1 VVGGLAGL
9 LLAYHA
15 SQAMVLLAFRG
26 AKYVPLSTSPSWPI
40 LLFAFGV
47 TFLTGIIF
55 GVGPAWIASRSDPAE
70 TLRST
75 SRATRDAATT
85 GQKMLVVLQAALSLV
100 LLCVAG
106 LVTQSLRH
114 LRNQEYGFDRGGR
127 VLVEINPS
135 ASGYTLEKLPWL
147 YQQIE
152 DRFKSTPGVINESL
166 ALYTAQQGNNWGET
180 IQILGRE
187 NQNDQSSSWDRV
199 GAHYFET
206 LGTPIVQ
213 GRGFKESDTQSA
225 QHVAVV
231 NEFFARK
238 FFPNGSALGQ
248 HFGKG
253 DAKSSGDYEIVGVAK
268 DAKYWTHERDNKRP
282 MFFVPLPQTTSY
294 TRQTDQRVESGSM
307 YMGTIILHVAG
318 DANAF
323 QSQIR
328 KTLSSIDPNLAALSI
343 RSYDEQLEVRTS
355 ENVLISRLSG
365 LFGLL
370 ALLLASIG
378 LYGLTAYQVARRTSE
393 IGLRMALGADRFN
406 ILRMVLKGAFLQ
418 VAIGLAIGIP
428 LVILTGKW
436 LAHQLYGVGA
446 FEPVILL
453 VAIAVLATSAF
464 LSSILPA
471 RRAAGTDPMRALR
484 TE

>member
-1 VVGGLAGL
+1 
-9 LLAYHA
+9 
-15 SQAMVLLAFRG
+15 
-26 AKYVPLSTSPSWPI
+26 
-40 LLFAFGV
+40 
-47 TFLTGIIF
+47 
-55 GVGPAWIASRSDPAE
+55 
-70 TLRST
+70 
-75 SRATRDAATT
+75 
-85 GQKMLVVLQAALSLV
+85 
-100 LLCVAG
+100 
-106 LVTQSLRH
+106 
-114 LRNQEYGFDRGGR
+114 
-127 VLVEINPS
+127 
-135 ASGYTLEKLPWL
+135 
-147 YQQIE
+147 
-152 DRFKSTPGVINESL
+152 
-166 ALYTAQQGNNWGET
+166 
-180 IQILGRE
+180 
-187 NQNDQSSSWDRV
+187 
-199 GAHYFET
+199 
-206 LGTPIVQ
+206 
-213 GRGFKESDTQSA
+213 
-225 QHVAVV
+225 
-231 NEFFARK
+231 
-238 FFPNGSALGQ
+238 
-248 HFGKG
+248 
-253 DAKSSGDYEIVGVAK
+253 
-268 DAKYWTHERDNKRP
+268 
-282 MFFVPLPQTTSY
+282 MFFVPLPQTTNY
-294 TRQTDQRVESGSM
+294 TRQTDQRVESGSL

-328 KTLSSIDPNLAALSI
+328 KTLSSIDPNLTALSI

-418 VAIGLAIGIP
+418 VALGLAIGIP

-453 VAIAVLATSAF
+453 VAIAVLAASAF

-484 TE
+484 TD

>member
-1 VVGGLAGL
+1 
-9 LLAYHA
+9 
-15 SQAMVLLAFRG
+15 
-26 AKYVPLSTSPSWPI
+26 
-40 LLFAFGV
+40 
-47 TFLTGIIF
+47 
-55 GVGPAWIASRSDPAE
+55 
-70 TLRST
+70 
-75 SRATRDAATT
+75 
-85 GQKMLVVLQAALSLV
+85 
-100 LLCVAG
+100 
-106 LVTQSLRH
+106 
-114 LRNQEYGFDRGGR
+114 
-127 VLVEINPS
+127 
-135 ASGYTLEKLPWL
+135 
-147 YQQIE
+147 
-152 DRFKSTPGVINESL
+152 
-166 ALYTAQQGNNWGET
+166 
-180 IQILGRE
+180 
-187 NQNDQSSSWDRV
+187 
-199 GAHYFET
+199 
-206 LGTPIVQ
+206 
-213 GRGFKESDTQSA
+213 
-225 QHVAVV
+225 
-231 NEFFARK
+231 
-238 FFPNGSALGQ
+238 
-248 HFGKG
+248 
-253 DAKSSGDYEIVGVAK
+253 
-268 DAKYWTHERDNKRP
+268 
-282 MFFVPLPQTTSY
+282 MFFVPLPQTTNY
-294 TRQTDQRVESGSM
+294 TRQTDQRVESGSL

-328 KTLSSIDPNLAALSI
+328 KTLSSIDPNLTALSI

-418 VAIGLAIGIP
+418 VALGLAIGIP

-453 VAIAVLATSAF
+453 VAIVVLAASAF

-484 TE
+484 TD

>member
-1 VVGGLAGL
+1 
-9 LLAYHA
+9 
-15 SQAMVLLAFRG
+15 
-26 AKYVPLSTSPSWPI
+26 
-40 LLFAFGV
+40 
-47 TFLTGIIF
+47 
-55 GVGPAWIASRSDPAE
+55 
-70 TLRST
+70 
-75 SRATRDAATT
+75 
-85 GQKMLVVLQAALSLV
+85 
-100 LLCVAG
+100 
-106 LVTQSLRH
+106 
-114 LRNQEYGFDRGGR
+114 
-127 VLVEINPS
+127 
-135 ASGYTLEKLPWL
+135 
-147 YQQIE
+147 
-152 DRFKSTPGVINESL
+152 
-166 ALYTAQQGNNWGET
+166 
-180 IQILGRE
+180 
-187 NQNDQSSSWDRV
+187 
-199 GAHYFET
+199 
-206 LGTPIVQ
+206 
-213 GRGFKESDTQSA
+213 
-225 QHVAVV
+225 
-231 NEFFARK
+231 
-238 FFPNGSALGQ
+238 
-248 HFGKG
+248 
-253 DAKSSGDYEIVGVAK
+253 
-268 DAKYWTHERDNKRP
+268 
-282 MFFVPLPQTTSY
+282 
-294 TRQTDQRVESGSM
+294 M

-323 QSQIR
+323 QNQIR
-328 KTLSSIDPNLAALSI
+328 KTLSSIDPNLTALSI

-406 ILRMVLKGAFLQ
+406 ILRMVLKGAFFQ

-436 LAHQLYGVGA
+436 LAHQLYGVGT